1 MKKKTI
7 ALVLACI
14 LCVGIGIGGTL
25 AWLTATSGAVTNTF
39 TAAKLG
45 EVTITET
52 DTTTGEATATGQN
65 YLLTPGVDIPKDPKL
80 SFTRTDSKGVAAFV
94 FVKVTA
100 ANWTPDSTHM
110 AFTISDDNGNKQLEW
125 GIASGWTYLQTDNDG
140 SHVYYQRVAE
150 NAALENVYIMKD
162 NKISVS
168 GDYITT
174 ANINDLAGKMGI
186 TFTPSAIQQ
195 EKSSSATF
203 GADEAWAK
211 LNPTTPTT

>member
-80 SFTRTDSKGVAAFV
+80 SFTRTNDEGVAAFV

-110 AFTISDDNGNKQLEW
+110 AFTISDDNGNEQLKW
-125 GIASGWTYLQTDNDG
+125 KIASGWTYLTTDNSG
-140 SHVYYQRVAE
+140 SYVYYQEVAE
-150 NAALENVYIMKD
+150 NDEIGNASIMEE
-162 NKISVS
+162 NKITVR

-174 ANINDLAGKMGI
+174 ANIDALAGKMGI
-186 TFTPSAIQQ
+186 TFTPYAIQKQ
-195 EKSSSATF
+195 QSST
-203 GADEAWAK
+203 ADFTAADAWAK
-211 LNPTTPTT
+211 LA